1 MRKLIIAASALAF
14 ASAAAAQDP
23 NSAQLGNQ
31 TVTVT
36 CAVGNVAVF
45 GDRVHVRCS
54 ALQQALAGV
63 MGQGAA
69 PAQNTPAHYAVGLQA
84 EPALANLTLTLATEA
99 AAQHKQVQIFYINS
113 PNQNPPGCQPHD
125 CRRLTGIVMLVQN

>member
-1 MRKLIIAASALAF
+1 MRRLIVVASALVF
-14 ASAAAAQDP
+14 AGAAAAQDP
-23 NSAQLGNQ
+23 NNAQPGNQ

-54 ALQQALAGV
+54 AIQQVLTGV

-69 PAQNTPAHYAVGLQA
+69 PAQKTPAYYAVGLQA
-84 EPALANLTLTLATEA
+84 EPALANLTLTLATQA

-113 PNQNPPGCQPHD
+113 PNQNPPGCQPYD